1 MYVGGMSEDH
11 LGQLAT
17 MTQLKMFSLASV
29 VVLGLIMIGTWSG
42 NSDLWDKAGDEMGRL
57 NKLVKKA
64 AWASIGWIPQLYL
77 NLQARN
83 LGIQDDGY
91 MGRHRLA

>member
-17 MTQLKMFSLASV
+17 MTQLKMFSLACAV
-29 VVLGLIMIGTWSG
+29 VITLIMIGTWSG

-64 AWASIGWIPQLYL
+64 AWITFTAPFRAYQY
-77 NLQARN
+77 LQARN
-83 LGIQDDGY
+83 LGIQEY
-91 MGRHRLA
+91 AGRHRLA